1 MPGMDFL
8 ALLKKAGFQAANL
21 VKLTG
26 FKSSPYTEGAL
37 FYAEKPRVMQEKEM
51 VGVKPDALTK
61 VETLEEKAAASLPE
75 KARAGAVAGPEKGQ
89 AVSSEPGST

>member
-8 ALLKKAGFQAANL
+8 ALLRKAGFQAANL

-37 FYAEKPRVMQEKEM
+37 FYAKKPGVTQKKE
-51 VGVKPDALTK
+51 VVRAKPNELTK
-61 VETLEEKAAASLPE
+61 VETLAEKAAASLLE
-75 KARAGAVAGPEKGQ
+75 KAGPGATAAP
-89 AVSSEPGST
+89 